1 LRLFFATVLALLA
14 PAVALAAP
22 PAAQPGGNDVDLA
35 LVLAVDIS
43 YSMDPDEQALQRQGY
58 VEALTSPEVI
68 QAIKNGPLGKI
79 AVAYMEWAGTDQ
91 GDIVAD
97 WTLIDDA
104 ATAEAFA
111 ARLAKAP
118 LNRSYR
124 TSISWAMLHA
134 TQMLESG
141 PYRGQRRV
149 IDISGDGPNNE
160 GASIEPTRAT
170 VLAKGIGINGLPIML
185 KRPWTF
191 SFDLPNLDEYYR
203 HCVIGGPG
211 AFMVVIH
218 QKADFLKATREKL
231 IQEVAGRT
239 PPAARVIP
247 VQNRPPISC
256 SVGEDMWQ
264 GRFDRYN
271 ERR

>member
-1 LRLFFATVLALLA
+1 
-14 PAVALAAP
+14 
-22 PAAQPGGNDVDLA
+22 
-35 LVLAVDIS
+35 
-43 YSMDPDEQALQRQGY
+43 
-58 VEALTSPEVI
+58 
-68 QAIKNGPLGKI
+68 
-79 AVAYMEWAGTDQ
+79 MEWAGTGQ

-104 ATAEAFA
+104 ASAEAFA
-111 ARLAKAP
+111 GRIARAP

-124 TSISWAMLHA
+124 TSISWAMIHA
-134 TQMLESG
+134 TDMLDRG
-141 PYRGQRRV
+141 PYHGQRRV

-160 GASIEPTRAT
+160 GALIEPTRAG

-191 SFDLPNLDEYYR
+191 SFDLPHLDDYYH

-218 QKADFLKATREKL
+218 DKADFLKATREKL
-231 IQEVAGRT
+231 IQEVAGRE
-239 PPAARVIP
+239 PAKADLIP
-247 VQNRPPISC
+247 VQDRPPVSC
-256 SVGEDMWQ
+256 TVGEEMWQ